1 MASHEDR
8 TEQPTQRRR
17 EEARKRGQVARS
29 PDLASAVTFTVCLYV
44 LRAALS
50 FSGRI
55 IASLVSRSAQY
66 LGSLGAVD
74 LTEAGAHTLFVN
86 GTGALLLAAAPVALA
101 AAAAG
106 MGVNLAQVGLL
117 LTPQALAPQ
126 LSRVDPIG
134 GLGRLFSKQA
144 LLEMLKA
151 VAKVLVIGYF
161 AYQAIRAR
169 VPALLM
175 TAYMDLGEGLRTA
188 GDAAMYVAGRMVIP
202 LVAIGAVDYVVRR
215 RQLQR
220 ELRMTKQEVKEE
232 LKQQEGDPLVRSRI
246 RQRQRQL
253 AMRRMMEDVRLADVV
268 VTNPTHY
275 AVALKYD
282 REKMRAPHVVAKGQ
296 RIIAQKI
303 REIAAQAGVPIVENP
318 LVAQALFKSVEVG
331 QEIPPDLYRAVAQ
344 ILAFVYKLG
353 TQRGGG
359 SR

>member
-29 PDLASAVTFTVCLYV
+29 PDLAAAMTFTVCLYA

-50 FSGRI
+50 FSGRT
-55 IASLVSRSAQY
+55 IAGLISSSMGY

-74 LTEAGAHTLFVN
+74 LSEAEAHMLFVN
-86 GTGALLLAAAPVALA
+86 GMGAVLLAAAPVALA
-101 AAAAG
+101 AAVAG

-117 LTPQALAPQ
+117 TTPQALAPQ
-126 LSRVDPIG
+126 LSRIDPIA

-151 VAKVLVIGYF
+151 VAKVVIIGYF
-161 AYQAIRAR
+161 AYQALRAR
-169 VPALLM
+169 VPSMLM
-175 TAYMDLGEGLRTA
+175 MSYMDLGEGLRTA
-188 GDAAMYVAGRMVIP
+188 GDTAMYVASRMVIP
-202 LVAIGAVDYVVRR
+202 LVSIGAADYVIRR
-215 RQLQR
+215 RQLER

-253 AMRRMMEDVRLADVV
+253 AMRRMMEDVKLADVV

-282 REKMRAPHVVAKGQ
+282 REKMRAPHLVAKGQ
-296 RIIAQKI
+296 RIIAQRI
-303 REIAAQAGVPIVENP
+303 REIAIAAGVPIVENP
-318 LVAQALFKSVEVG
+318 LVAQALFKSAEIG
-331 QEIPPDLYRAVAQ
+331 QEIPPDLYRSVAE
-344 ILAFVYKLG
+344 ILAFVYRLAQ
-353 TQRGGG
+353 QRGGG

>member
-50 FSGRI
+50 FSGRT
-55 IASLVSRSAQY
+55 IAGLISSSMGY
-66 LGSLGAVD
+66 MGSLGVVD
-74 LTEAGAHTLFVN
+74 LTEAEAHTLFVN
-86 GTGALLLAAAPVALA
+86 GMGAVLLAAAPVALA

-106 MGVNLAQVGLL
+106 MGANLAQVGLL
-117 LTPQALAPQ
+117 TTPQALAPQ
-126 LSRVDPIG
+126 LSRIDPIA

-151 VAKVLVIGYF
+151 VAKVAAIGYF
-161 AYQAIRAR
+161 AYHALRAR
-169 VPALLM
+169 APSMLM
-175 TAYMDLGEGLRTA
+175 MAYMDLGEGLRTA
-188 GDAAMYVAGRMVIP
+188 GDAAMYVASRMVIP
-202 LVAIGAVDYVVRR
+202 LVAIGAADYVIRR
-215 RQLQR
+215 RQLER

-253 AMRRMMEDVRLADVV
+253 AMRRMMEDVKLADVV

-296 RIIAQKI
+296 RIIAQRI
-303 REIAAQAGVPIVENP
+303 REIAAQAGVPVVENP

-353 TQRGGG
+353 AQRE
-359 SR
+359 RRE

>member
-1 MASHEDR
+1 M
-8 TEQPTQRRR
+8 
-17 EEARKRGQVARS
+17 
-29 PDLASAVTFTVCLYV
+29 
-44 LRAALS
+44 
-50 FSGRI
+50 
-55 IASLVSRSAQY
+55 
-66 LGSLGAVD
+66 
-74 LTEAGAHTLFVN
+74 
-86 GTGALLLAAAPVALA
+86 GALLLAASPVALA

-106 MGVNLAQVGLL
+106 MGASLAQVGLL
-117 LTPQALAPQ
+117 ITPQALAPQ
-126 LSRVDPIG
+126 LSRIDPIG

-151 VAKVLVIGYF
+151 VVKVLVIGYF
-161 AYQAIRAR
+161 AYQAIRIR

-175 TAYMDLGEGLRTA
+175 TAYMDLGEGLRAA

-202 LVAIGAVDYVVRR
+202 LVAIGVVDYVVRR
-215 RQLQR
+215 RQLER

-253 AMRRMMEDVRLADVV
+253 AMRRMMEDVKLADVV
-268 VTNPTHY
+268 VTNPTTTLWRSAH
-275 AVALKYD
+275 D

-331 QEIPPDLYRAVAQ
+331 QEIPPDLQGGGADTGVRT
-344 ILAFVYKLG
+344 LG

>member
-1 MASHEDR
+1 MASYEDR

-17 EEARKRGQVARS
+17 EEARKRGQVTRS

-50 FSGRI
+50 FSGRM
-55 IASLVSRSAQY
+55 IANLVSHSAQY

-106 MGVNLAQVGLL
+106 MGASLAQVGLL
-117 LTPQALAPQ
+117 ITPQALAPQ

-134 GLGRLFSKQA
+134 GLGRIFSKQA

-169 VPALLM
+169 TPALLM

-188 GDAAMYVAGRMVIP
+188 GDTAMYVAGRMVIP
-202 LVAIGAVDYVVRR
+202 LMAIGAVDYVVRR
-215 RQLQR
+215 RQLER

-253 AMRRMMEDVRLADVV
+253 AMRRMMEDVKLADVV

-282 REKMRAPHVVAKGQ
+282 REKMRAPYVVAKGQ
-296 RIIAQKI
+296 RIIAQRI
-303 REIAAQAGVPIVENP
+303 REIAMAAGVPIVENP

>member
-1 MASHEDR
+1 VASHEDR

-50 FSGRI
+50 FSGRT
-55 IASLVSRSAQY
+55 IAGLISSSMGY
-66 LGSLGAVD
+66 MSSLGAVD
-74 LTEAGAHTLFVN
+74 LTEAEAHTLFVN
-86 GTGALLLAAAPVALA
+86 GMGTVLLAAAPVALA

-106 MGVNLAQVGLL
+106 MGANLAQVGLL
-117 LTPQALAPQ
+117 TTPQALAPQ
-126 LSRVDPIG
+126 LSRIDPIA

-151 VAKVLVIGYF
+151 VAKVAAIGYF
-161 AYQAIRAR
+161 AYHALRAR
-169 VPALLM
+169 APSMLM
-175 TAYMDLGEGLRTA
+175 MAYMDLGEGLRTA
-188 GDAAMYVAGRMVIP
+188 GDAAMYVAGRTVIP
-202 LVAIGAVDYVVRR
+202 LVAIGAADYVIRR
-215 RQLQR
+215 RQLER

-253 AMRRMMEDVRLADVV
+253 AMRRMMEDVKLADVV

-296 RIIAQKI
+296 RIVAQRI
-303 REIAAQAGVPIVENP
+303 REIAAQAGVPVVENP

-353 TQRGGG
+353 AQRE
-359 SR
+359 RRE

>member
-1 MASHEDR
+1 MASNEDR

-17 EEARKRGQVARS
+17 EESRKRGQVARS
-29 PDLASAVTFTVCLYV
+29 PDLAAAATFTVCLYV

-50 FSGRI
+50 FSGHTVAGFI
-55 IASLVSRSAQY
+55 SSSVGH
-66 LGSLGAVD
+66 LGSLAAVD
-74 LTEAGAHTLFVN
+74 LTEAGAHTFFVN
-86 GTGALLLAAAPVALA
+86 GMGTVLLAAAPVALA
-101 AAAAG
+101 AMAAG
-106 MGVNLAQVGLL
+106 MAASLAQVGLL
-117 LTPQALAPQ
+117 VTPQALAPQ
-126 LSRVDPIG
+126 LSRIDPIA

-151 VAKVLVIGYF
+151 VAKVVVIGYF
-161 AYQAIRAR
+161 AYQALRAR
-169 VPALLM
+169 MPSMLM

-188 GDAAMYVAGRMVIP
+188 GDAAMYVADRMVIP
-202 LVAIGAVDYVVRR
+202 LVAIGAADYVVRR
-215 RQLQR
+215 RQLEQ
-220 ELRMTKQEVKEE
+220 ELRMTRQEVKEE

-253 AMRRMMEDVRLADVV
+253 AARRMMEDVKAADVV

-282 REKMRAPHVVAKGQ
+282 REKMRAPHLVAKGQ
-296 RIIAQKI
+296 RIIAQRI
-303 REIAAQAGVPIVENP
+303 REIAVAAGVPIVENP

-344 ILAFVYKLG
+344 ILAFVYRLAQ
-353 TQRGGG
+353 QRGGG